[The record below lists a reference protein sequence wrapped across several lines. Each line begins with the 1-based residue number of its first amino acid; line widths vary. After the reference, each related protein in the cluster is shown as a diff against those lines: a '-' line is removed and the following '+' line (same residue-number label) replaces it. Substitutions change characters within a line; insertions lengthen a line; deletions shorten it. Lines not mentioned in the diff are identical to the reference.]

1 MSAALA
7 PAAHA
12 RIAFRAS
19 GKTALNR
26 RIAGAFERF
35 GELDEDQIE
44 AAVVARY
51 RSFVAAG
58 HDPADALLLS
68 VRRPELA
75 AA

>member
-12 RIAFRAS
+12 RTAFRAS

-26 RIAGAFERF
+26 RIARTFDRL
-35 GELDEDQIE
+35 GELADDQIE

-58 HDPADALLLS
+58 HEPADALLLS
-68 VRRPELA
+68 VR
-75 AA
+75 